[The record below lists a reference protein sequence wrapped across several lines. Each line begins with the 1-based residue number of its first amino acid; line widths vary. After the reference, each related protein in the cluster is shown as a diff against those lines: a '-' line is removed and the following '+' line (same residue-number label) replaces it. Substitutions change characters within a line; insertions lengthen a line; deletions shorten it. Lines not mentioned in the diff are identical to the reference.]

1 MKYDNS
7 ILENIYLNVLK
18 EMAFGLSGS
27 GESLTIKELIDYII
41 NLNNDKRGTM
51 NISFTSIIIPKF
63 RKTNFPYKNLY
74 KVKQVQGQIGTDYEK
89 SVNRQREK
97 EGVEGEFK
105 AEPSRVIKER
115 ISQSVGIT
123 FQNNY
128 VLIYRPKL
136 ITEPS
141 YFFVED
147 QNGEVKEVPKKE
159 IETFLPSYKPS
170 ERQEVEKTIDYLT
183 YKFDNI
189 IGMKIDGKDHT
200 ILDVDPIKKQIY
212 EMVKDRLKF

>member
-27 GESLTIKELIDYII
+27 GESLTTQELINYII

-74 KVKQVQGQIGTDYEK
+74 KVKQVQGQTGTDYEK
-89 SVNRQREK
+89 GVNRQREK

-115 ISQSVGIT
+115 ISQSVGLT

-141 YFFVED
+141 YFFAED
-147 QNGEVKEVPKKE
+147 QNGEIKEVPKRE
-159 IETFLPSYKPS
+159 IENFLYSYKPS
-170 ERQEVEKTIDYLT
+170 ERQNVEKSVDYLT
-183 YKFDNI
+183 YGFNNI
-189 IGMKIDGKDHT
+189 IGMKIDGKDHDIIDIDST
-200 ILDVDPIKKQIY
+200 KKKIY
-212 EMVKDRLKF
+212 EMVKDRLKS